1 MTQGHICTLVN
12 TVTKSSHSIKD
23 DQPKHHFFWNVVFLK
38 LILGELYLMDVLING
53 CTNLLFGQFQFVLSV
68 LETDISSSNHL
79 KSLEDPNMSTQNFIP
94 LILDKKK
101 KKKHTLSRRQHLQHM
116 VLENWRL
123 QRS

>member
-38 LILGELYLMDVLING
+38 LILSELYLMDVLING

-101 KKKHTLSRRQHLQHM
+101 
-116 VLENWRL
+116 
-123 QRS
+123 